1 LQILAKFDLYLYSAI
16 PIPNFVFIFLLVEVN
31 VVTLIKIMGYFI
43 IYLLFIYLFWPF
55 LFSIPV
61 FSSLVFFI
69 RANFSIKITP

>member
-1 LQILAKFDLYLYSAI
+1 AI

-43 IYLLFIYLFWPF
+43 IYLFFIYLFWPF
-55 LFSIPV
+55 LFSKPV